1 MSPVLWSALACDW
14 ALERKKELR
23 EARRVVVWKFCG
35 GRRRR
40 RRRSWSRWTDA
51 DAGGLAFSDELR
63 VFLSFSWKR
72 KAKERRRSLHD
83 LERRERENAVLFFPP
98 FAFPRRSSSS
108 SSSSSA
114 RQQRR
119 ATNFNLRARHGA
131 ACACAISSQPDRR
144 TDGHALYL
152 LSNSKPREER
162 RGSTHS
168 HTRGGR
174 DGGGEGG
181 TTTIEYSH
189 IYESPPRV
197 MPLPLSLPKPQTT
210 TTRPAEE
217 TDRDR
222 DRRLPLSSFLPLF
235 SHTHLAVHMHSV
247 CRAHTH
253 SHTACPVQNGTKWD
267 PFPFSP
273 KRLNLEKARSV
284 GWFMSQTLW

>member
-1 MSPVLWSALACDW
+1 MYSSTVHPESIESSRMAAWGPGKDGFKQVSPVLWTALACDW
-14 ALERKKELR
+14 ALEWKKELR

-35 GRRRR
+35 GRRR

-108 SSSSSA
+108 SSSSA

-131 ACACAISSQPDRR
+131 AGACAISSQPDRR

-168 HTRGGR
+168 T
-174 DGGGEGG
+174 
-181 TTTIEYSH
+181 
-189 IYESPPRV
+189 
-197 MPLPLSLPKPQTT
+197 Q
-210 TTRPAEE
+210 
-217 TDRDR
+217 
-222 DRRLPLSSFLPLF
+222 
-235 SHTHLAVHMHSV
+235 SHTGRTGRRRRRRNNH
-247 CRAHTH
+247 
-253 SHTACPVQNGTKWD
+253 N
-267 PFPFSP
+267 
-273 KRLNLEKARSV
+273 
-284 GWFMSQTLW
+284 